1 MTIGSR
7 RLQRQKV
14 QIRVSWFICALLF
27 YWSIIYI
34 GSTHLYIGAHW
45 FRWNLQEK
53 ASLMNK
59 YEWKEKKKQIIIKKQ
74 SFVSKKNPFSMIS
87 VFSAICLLPYSPP
100 SCIEMKYNGSYG
112 FADATLSPWKQKP
125 AKKENLNEWMNH
137 EKIVILL
144 IQKELLPY
152 VPPFYPFSSI
162 RTQNRVEF
170 NKISNNSSISSIAG
184 Q

>member
-27 YWSIIYI
+27 YCSILYI
-34 GSTHLYIGAHW
+34 GSTHLYIGVHW

-100 SCIEMKYNGSYG
+100 SCIEMKYDGPMNSQTQRSVHGSK
-112 FADATLSPWKQKP
+112 SQQKR
-125 AKKENLNEWMNH
+125 KNLINEWIMR
-137 EKIVILL
+137 KSWYCLFR
-144 IQKELLPY
+144 KSYCPMFLPFIHF
-152 VPPFYPFSSI
+152 P
-162 RTQNRVEF
+162 
-170 NKISNNSSISSIAG
+170 A
-184 Q
+184 